1 MVVGNHSLKWFETYG
16 NNVENEK
23 MYIGEKMFLPHIP
36 RNGNKC

>member
-23 MYIGEKMFLPHIP
+23 NVYWLK
-36 RNGNKC
+36 NVSTAYS